1 MDHIL
6 SYIFSFPNV
15 LIYAVFGAIFGAVG
29 GGLGML
35 IAKKVKSK
43 TLSQVI
49 WVGFLM
55 FSIQLSTISVK
66 SLQRDVMASKIVNGL
81 VENKLFSVI
90 IKLYPEAKKEIKG
103 QYKDLLK
110 SKISN
115 DQMFYESQK
124 ITAALSNKYFQQ
136 SVLNASNNSIYE
148 LIKND
153 VKTLNSFKSKPK
165 LCLAYFLGNGGFS
178 ENDLS
183 QDLIDLVTSIKA
195 DIIESSVTNPSVLA
209 KKDVNVNEIR
219 DLVTSAY
226 KARGYDIKY
235 FQKLD
240 QINLLE
246 PKEACEV
253 AIKLNSALEYLGSE
267 KGTYVFKA
275 MMLLSRQ

>member
-1 MDHIL
+1 MDHAL
-6 SYIFSFPNV
+6 YYIFSFPSPV
-15 LIYAVFGAIFGAVG
+15 VYAVFGAIFGAIG

-43 TLSQVI
+43 TISQAI
-49 WVGFLM
+49 WIGFLM
-55 FSIQLSTISVK
+55 FSIQLSNMSVK
-66 SLQRDVMASKIVNGL
+66 SLQREVMANKIVDSL
-81 VENKLFSVI
+81 VENKLFSTI
-90 IKLYPEAKKEIKG
+90 IKVHPEAKKEVKD
-103 QYKDLLK
+103 QYKNLLK
-110 SKISN
+110 SNISS
-115 DQMFYESQK
+115 DQMFSESQK

-165 LCLAYFLGNGGFS
+165 LCLAYFLGNGGFG

-183 QDLIDLVTSIKA
+183 QEFIDRVSSIKA
-195 DIIESSVTNPSVLA
+195 DIIESSVINPSILT
-209 KKDVNVNEIR
+209 KKDVNVNEIG
-219 DLVTSAY
+219 DLITSSY
-226 KARGYDIKY
+226 KAKGYDIKD

-253 AIKLNSALEYLGSE
+253 VLKFNNALEFLGEE
-267 KGTYVFKA
+267 KAVYVYKS
-275 MMLLSRQ
+275 MMLLSNK